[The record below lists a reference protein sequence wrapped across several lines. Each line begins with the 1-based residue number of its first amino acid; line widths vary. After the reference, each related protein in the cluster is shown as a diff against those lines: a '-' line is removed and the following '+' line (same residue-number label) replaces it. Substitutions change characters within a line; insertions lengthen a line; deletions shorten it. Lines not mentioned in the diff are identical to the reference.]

1 MVNKSL
7 QLSFLPWKVNI
18 IAGFV
23 LVLLAMYWLFTMFPR
38 ESSQPHPPMG
48 RLTTSSY
55 IPFSTKANHMQEER
69 TVPVGK
75 RGDRVRKNTQAGRED
90 MEQYGTAF
98 NPDRFGSSSVSRPRY
113 AEYGITIPVTGQVP
127 AMHIDA
133 SRQQSGRLAMQFQEG
148 EREAGSIQSSQVPA
162 QIPLPR
168 AKPRV
173 SAVPTHNSNETA
185 LIADISDVPVPL
197 SRPISNGGRNT
208 GLSGVDEN
216 MITAR
221 AEGAQAPLPRMRPKR
236 VAARPDAVQ
245 TTSLAAY
252 APAQTSLR
260 EGQASGALNRL
271 FGPHSKGSQLLDPS
285 SGIAVYDIQS
295 ATVHLPNGERLE
307 AHSGLGKMR
316 DNPDYAHVKNK
327 GSTPPNVYDLVMREK
342 RFHGTE
348 AIRLLPS
355 DGKKKYNRDGL
366 LAHPYLYK
374 GRGGRAQSN
383 GCVVFSE
390 YERFLE
396 AFKRG
401 NVRKLIV
408 VPSLDELPHYIA
420 AL

>member
-1 MVNKSL
+1 MK
-7 QLSFLPWKVNI
+7 
-18 IAGFV
+18 
-23 LVLLAMYWLFTMFPR
+23 
-38 ESSQPHPPMG
+38 
-48 RLTTSSY
+48 
-55 IPFSTKANHMQEER
+55 
-69 TVPVGK
+69 
-75 RGDRVRKNTQAGRED
+75 
-90 MEQYGTAF
+90 QYGVAF
-98 NPDRFGSSSVSRPRY
+98 NPDRFGSSFVSRPRY
-113 AEYGITIPVTGQVP
+113 AEYGIIIPVTGQVP
-127 AMHIDA
+127 AMHTDM
-133 SRQQSGRLAMQFQEG
+133 SRKQSGELAMQFQEG
-148 EREAGSIQSSQVPA
+148 EREEESIESSQAPA

-168 AKPRV
+168 SKPRV
-173 SAVPTHNSNETA
+173 SVVPTHTGSGMA

-197 SRPISNGGRNT
+197 SRPISNGGGNIS
-208 GLSGVDEN
+208 LSGVDEN
-216 MITAR
+216 PSKAH
-221 AEGAQAPLPRMRPKR
+221 AGVVQAPLPRIKPEL
-236 VAARPDAVQ
+236 AARRHAAR

-252 APAQTSLR
+252 APAQPSFR
-260 EGQASGALNRL
+260 EGQARGALNRL
-271 FGPHSKGSQLLDPS
+271 FGPHGQGSQLLGSS

-316 DNPDYAHVKNK
+316 DNPDYAHIKNK

-390 YERFLE
+390 YERFLA

-401 NVRKLIV
+401 NIRKLIV